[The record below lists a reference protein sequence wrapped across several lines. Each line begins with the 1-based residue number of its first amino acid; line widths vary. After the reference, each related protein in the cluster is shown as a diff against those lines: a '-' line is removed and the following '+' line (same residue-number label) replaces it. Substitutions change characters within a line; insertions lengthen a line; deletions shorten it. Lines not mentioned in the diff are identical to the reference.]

1 MTGRDGKRSSRC
13 VYACRS
19 TQVSEMLL
27 PIIET
32 GHSTCIVL
40 ETRLVSGQTTP
51 DHYSSTREKGAKGET
66 EIKGKK
72 REKGV

>member
-1 MTGRDGKRSSRC
+1 
-13 VYACRS
+13 
-19 TQVSEMLL
+19 MLL

-66 EIKGKK
+66 EIKGEK